1 IYVSVFF
8 ISALGRFFMPA
19 EAGLMQVIVTDQQQT
34 QAASIKQALFALSFI
49 FGPALATP
57 LYFAV
62 GPAIAILL
70 NAESYLVSALCLARL
85 RASQAAFHPYAFQ
98 HHQKSDSSIVAV
110 LRQLLDGLKFMAT
123 ARTVLMVTLMALISM
138 LGAGALNALNI
149 VFASQNLH
157 I

>member
-1 IYVSVFF
+1 
-8 ISALGRFFMPA
+8 
-19 EAGLMQVIVTDQQQT
+19 
-34 QAASIKQALFALSFI
+34 
-49 FGPALATP
+49 
-57 LYFAV
+57 
-62 GPAIAILL
+62 AILL

-157 I
+157 IEAVSYGVLAAFGGAGGLCGVILAGILSKWIPARRILSGSALLIGIGFVIYSFQSWYVIGL